1 MNNPGSAVAWLLE
14 ENQPSVRY
22 LALKELLGR
31 PEGDP
36 EVAAARGAIPR
47 LGWAKEIL
55 QKQKPGGHWEGERSL
70 YHPKYTSTNW
80 MLLCS
85 PT

>member
-55 QKQKPGGHWEGERSL
+55 QKQKPGGHW
-70 YHPKYTSTNW
+70 
-80 MLLCS
+80 
-85 PT
+85 